1 MEKWML
7 TFDNDVIAVFDNSED
22 AFNEMYKLANR
33 LADEV
38 HGWLDDKTGLTLN
51 NDNPEINVEGYDHV
65 CYKYEVIRFNKESI
79 VEHSDDHDDPAVEFM
94 GYCKRHGVG
103 DKDEDDDDLG
113 NLFEYVETKGEL

>member
-22 AFNEMYKLANR
+22 AFDAMYERAND
-33 LADEV
+33 LADKV
-38 HGWLDDKTGLTLN
+38 NGWLDDKTGLTLN

-79 VEHSDDHDDPAVEFM
+79 KEHNDDHDDPAVAFM

-103 DKDEDDDDLG
+103 DKDEDDDLG
-113 NLFEYVETKGEL
+113 NPFEDVDTKGDL